1 MKIALVISS
10 LGAGGAERVIITL
23 ANHWAARGW
32 SVTLLT
38 FEQPGSRPYYE
49 IDPRVA
55 LRQLDV
61 VASKNRVRAI
71 WQSLRRI
78 VVLRRAVREIR
89 PDVVISFL
97 AKINVTTVLATR
109 GLDLAVVVSERNN
122 PERQEVSPVWD
133 WLRHRLYGVADR
145 LVTPSEGV
153 LQSLPAALRTRGSV
167 IPNPVDLPSPPPRA
181 GEGRTLVA
189 VGRLVDQKGFD
200 LLLPAFARIAGVHPD
215 WNLVIWGEGS
225 GRAEL
230 EALRDRLGLADRVR
244 MPGLT
249 RHPGEWVED
258 AALFVLSSRFE
269 SFGNVVTE
277 AMAAGLPVVVTDCP
291 WGPGEIV
298 RHGVDGW
305 LVPPED
311 VDALA
316 GGLDRLI
323 GDPTLRARL
332 AAAAKRNVRR
342 FARDNVMAMWDD
354 LVTGIRPEET
364 DLIGEGLMH
373 PTSKTP

>member
-1 MKIALVISS
+1 
-10 LGAGGAERVIITL
+10 
-23 ANHWAARGW
+23 
-32 SVTLLT
+32 
-38 FEQPGSRPYYE
+38 
-49 IDPRVA
+49 
-55 LRQLDV
+55 
-61 VASKNRVRAI
+61 
-71 WQSLRRI
+71 
-78 VVLRRAVREIR
+78 
-89 PDVVISFL
+89 
-97 AKINVTTVLATR
+97 
-109 GLDLAVVVSERNN
+109 
-122 PERQEVSPVWD
+122 
-133 WLRHRLYGVADR
+133 
-145 LVTPSEGV
+145 
-153 LQSLPAALRTRGSV
+153 V